1 MASVSGSY
9 FYINMQKAQLAQ
21 LQVELQTAVNNQ
33 EVLEGAIAQQNIQIE
48 QQLENQR
55 QNQARIAELSEAN
68 DAARQEVTEMRNTFA
83 RHDLNNLAIARPGL
97 IEGIVNRG
105 TARVHQQFVDLTNPR
120 QFDEAR
126 GSSNCHSSRD
136 HHDYRTGSDVS
147 PSVARRCY
155 TFRD

>member
-21 LQVELQTAVNNQ
+21 LQVELQTAVNNH
-33 EVLEGAIAQQNIQIE
+33 
-48 QQLENQR
+48 QR

-120 QFDEAR
+120 QFDEALR
-126 GSSNCHSSRD
+126 QFQLSLQSRSSRLPN
-136 HHDYRTGSDVS
+136 RL
-147 PSVARRCY
+147 RCI
-155 TFRD
+155 TLRCPKVLHLP